1 MDLRHLVALGGL
13 ACTATS
19 PTLAGQ
25 FHMAGGAFFSEADT
39 SIGVTNPNTGND
51 FDLDFE
57 SDLSLK
63 ERSTLPYLLVGYDFN
78 ERHGIFLD
86 WRSLHRKASN
96 TVVTKPFQLPDSNTE
111 VQAGARLDS
120 TLNIDILRFGYNYKF
135 YDGEDWDWKAS
146 IGLHIMNFN
155 VGFGGELGYRV
166 DQDDPTLIPVQDEEF
181 TDLTA
186 PLPNIGLI
194 TDYRITDNWHLLG
207 HVQVFAL
214 SIEEISGLLLD
225 VGAGIEYKFTEDF
238 GLAATYSYYEINVD
252 YGRDFANLDAKFKF
266 YGPMATLTYAF

>member
-1 MDLRHLVALGGL
+1 MDLRHLVITGSLLG
-13 ACTATS
+13 ATTFPAVS
-19 PTLAGQ
+19 GE
-25 FHMAGGAFFSEADT
+25 FHIAGGAFFSQADT
-39 SIGVTNPNTGND
+39 SIGVTNPNTGNE

-96 TVVTKPFQLPDSNTE
+96 QAVTKPFILPDSDTE
-111 VQAGARLDS
+111 VQAGARIDS

-146 IGLHIMNFN
+146 IGLHVMNFK
-155 VGFGGELGYRV
+155 VGFGGEIGIRM
-166 DQDDPTLIPVQDEEF
+166 DDETGTIPVKDEEF

-194 TDYRITDNWHLLG
+194 TDYRINDNWHLLG
-207 HVQVFAL
+207 HAQVFAL
-214 SIEEISGLLLD
+214 SIENISGLLLD
-225 VGAGIEYKFTEDF
+225 LGAGVEYKFTDDF

-252 YGRDFANLDAKFKF
+252 YGRDFADLDAKFKF
-266 YGPMATLTYAF
+266 YGPMATLTYVF